1 VIVLGIDYGRSRTG
15 VAVSDASGS
24 LARPLTV
31 VRAGGSPAGLARIA
45 ELVEETGAELVVVG
59 LARTADGRTGA
70 QAQATLAFAGRL
82 RRLLPVPVEL
92 RDERLTTV
100 IAERLGGGSDLDA
113 RAAAV
118 ILQEH
123 LDAAEPAT

>member
-1 VIVLGIDYGRSRTG
+1 MIVLGLDYGRSRTG
-15 VAVSDASGS
+15 VAVSDASGT

-31 VRAGGSPAGLARIA
+31 VRAGGTPVGLARIA
-45 ELVEETGAELVVVG
+45 EIVEETGAELVVVG
-59 LARTADGRTGA
+59 LARTADGRSGA

-82 RRLLPVPVEL
+82 RRLLSVPVEL

-123 LDAAEPAT
+123 LDAAGTAS